1 MALAREFAPHR
12 QHLLARDPDRC
23 MTDADAPLLSV
34 VESVYGVNAAIGWL
48 VGQIE
53 DLFKMTAVG
62 AKADFSAMTSA
73 AEVILANYPDLR
85 VTDIMLFFSRFKAG
99 RYGKF
104 YGAADPLAVTE
115 ALARYREE
123 RREALGRIGRRQ
135 ERARTVE
142 RNMELF
148 GRTEATLDEL
158 RGTSMWAAMDGTQRG
173 WCERF
178 AAFFDAGAD
187 NILDKFRFHL
197 TRKEGGALWFTLDRD
212 FHRGH
217 LEAYARRGEA
227 RPLPLSSNKKTDSAR
242 DGRGS

>member
-1 MALAREFAPHR
+1 MALAQEFAP
-12 QHLLARDPDRC
+12 QQQPMVVRDPDRC

-34 VESVYGVNAAIGWL
+34 VEGVYGVNAALGWL

-62 AKADFSAMTSA
+62 VKADFHVLTST

-85 VTDIMLFFSRFKAG
+85 VTDIMLFLSRFKAG

-135 ERARTVE
+135 ERARTIE
-142 RNMELF
+142 RNLELF

-158 RGTSMWAAMDGTQRG
+158 RGTSMWAAMDGVQRG

-178 AAFFDAGAD
+178 AAFFDAGVD

-197 TRKEGGALWFTLDRD
+197 TRKEGCRLGFTLDRG
-212 FHRGH
+212 FHRAH
-217 LEAYARRGEA
+217 LEAYARRGGAKEG
-227 RPLPLSSNKKTDSAR
+227 
-242 DGRGS
+242 DGG

>member
-1 MALAREFAPHR
+1 MALAREFAPQR
-12 QHLLARDPDRC
+12 QHALARDPDRC

-34 VESVYGVNAAIGWL
+34 VEGVYGENAALGWL

-62 AKADFSAMTSA
+62 VKADFNMLTST

-115 ALARYREE
+115 ALARYSEE
-123 RREALGRIGRRQ
+123 RRDALGRIGRRQ

-148 GRTEATLDEL
+148 GRTDATLDEL
-158 RGTSMWAAMDGTQRG
+158 RGTSMWAAMDAAQRG

-187 NILDKFRFHL
+187 NVLDKFRFRL
-197 TRKEGGALWFTLDRD
+197 MRKEGSALGFTLDRE

-217 LEAYARRGEA
+217 LEAFR
-227 RPLPLSSNKKTDSAR
+227 
-242 DGRGS
+242 GRGDGKGARERRDNN

>member
-1 MALAREFAPHR
+1 MEGALALAREFSPQR
-12 QHLLARDPDRC
+12 QHTLARDPDRC

-34 VESVYGVNAAIGWL
+34 VEGVYGENAALGWL

-53 DLFKMTAVG
+53 DLFKMSAVG
-62 AKADFSAMTSA
+62 VKADDQALIVT
-73 AEVILANYPDLR
+73 AEAILAGYSDLR

-115 ALARYREE
+115 ALARYSEE
-123 RREALGRIGRRQ
+123 RRDALGRIGRRQ

-142 RNMELF
+142 RSLELF
-148 GRTEATLDEL
+148 GRTDATLDEL
-158 RGTSMWAAMDGTQRG
+158 RGTSMWAAMDAAQRG

-187 NILDKFRFHL
+187 NVLDKFRFRL
-197 TRKEGGALWFTLDRD
+197 MRKEGSALGFTLDRE

-217 LEAYARRGEA
+217 LEAFRGCG
-227 RPLPLSSNKKTDSAR
+227 
-242 DGRGS
+242 DGKGATHG

>member
-1 MALAREFAPHR
+1 MALAQEFAPQR
-12 QHLLARDPDRC
+12 QHALARDPDRC

-34 VESVYGVNAAIGWL
+34 VEGVYGENAALGWL

-62 AKADFSAMTSA
+62 VKADFNMLTST

-115 ALARYREE
+115 ALARYSEE
-123 RREALGRIGRRQ
+123 RRDALGRIGRRQ

-142 RNMELF
+142 RSLELF
-148 GRTEATLDEL
+148 GRTDATLDEL
-158 RGTSMWAAMDGTQRG
+158 RGTSMWAAMDAAQRG

-187 NILDKFRFHL
+187 NVLDKFRFRL
-197 TRKEGGALWFTLDRD
+197 MRKEGSALGFTLDRE

-217 LEAYARRGEA
+217 LEAFRGRA
-227 RPLPLSSNKKTDSAR
+227 
-242 DGRGS
+242 DGKGAPHG